1 MLRDCLCST
10 KTCELLGNPSPLLSR
25 FPSTLGSREIF
36 RPSGM
41 DFPIPPSSWWSTD
54 TINYQSIKKV
64 QYNQVAEE
72 HQKFWLKVCRY
83 LAMAAGRAIARVGYQ
98 LYYYPKSVTK
108 GSTFEVSVILFGHCP
123 NGNCPPP
130 PALKRALWGTF
141 FRADLSDFV
150 KSLF

>member
-1 MLRDCLCST
+1 
-10 KTCELLGNPSPLLSR
+10 
-25 FPSTLGSREIF
+25 
-36 RPSGM
+36 M

-98 LYYYPKSVTK
+98 LYYYPKSVTNTE
-108 GSTFEVSVILFGHCP
+108 G
-123 NGNCPPP
+123 
-130 PALKRALWGTF
+130 
-141 FRADLSDFV
+141 DLSVSNRGLLNFTDFCG
-150 KSLF
+150 KLNSQ